1 MDLLSE
7 PYQTLTTDV
16 LVIGA
21 GGAGLRAA
29 IEAAAAGARVDIV
42 CKSLLGKAHTVMAEG
57 GIAAALGNVDADD
70 NWQVHFQDT
79 MRGGQLINNWR
90 MAELHARESPD
101 RVYELETYG
110 AIFDRTPDGRIM
122 QRAFG
127 AHTYRRLCHVGD
139 RTGLEMI
146 RSLQDRVVQL
156 GIEVHMEMTL
166 TRLLKDGDRVVGA
179 FGYNRVD
186 GSFVAFRA
194 KAVIL
199 ATGGWGRI
207 FKVTS
212 NSWEGTGDGV
222 AMGFDAGA
230 EVLDPEMVQFHPTG
244 MVWPPGVRGILVTEA
259 VRGEGGYL
267 KNREGTRFML
277 EYDPNKK
284 ELSSRD
290 VVARSIYKEVEAGR
304 GTEHGGAFLDVTH
317 LGAEKIKKKLPSM
330 YEQFLRLAD
339 VDITR
344 QPMEVAP
351 TIHYAMGGLRVEAE
365 TGATTLPGLYA
376 AGEVA
381 AGLHGAN
388 RLGGNSLS
396 DLLVFGRRAGTAAGA
411 YQREVGLGGIDE
423 HQVAEEQHTLL
434 LPLTG
439 EGKENPYLLQQALQQ
454 AMQDGAG
461 LARDEKGLK
470 ACLNSV
476 LELRQ
481 RAARI
486 HVPGSRRYN
495 PGWHTA
501 RDLRFML
508 TVSECIVRAAIERRE
523 SRGAHWRL
531 DYLEK
536 DAALGRVNFIAYNDD
551 GHVKLRQRPVPEM
564 PPELA
569 RLIQEPAATPPP
581 TTQPPAPR
589 PPSPKRV
596 PA

>member
-1 MDLLSE
+1 ME
-7 PYQTLTTDV
+7 RYETLTTDV

-29 IEAAAAGARVDIV
+29 IEAAAGGATVDIV

-57 GIAAALGNVDADD
+57 GIAAALGNVDPED
-70 NWQVHFQDT
+70 NWEVHFQDT
-79 MRGGQLINNWR
+79 VRGGQMINNWR
-90 MAELHARESPD
+90 MAQLHAQESPD

-110 AIFDRTPDGRIM
+110 ALFDRTPDGRIL

-127 AHTYRRLCHVGD
+127 AHTYKRLCHVGD

-146 RSLQDRVVQL
+146 RALQDRVVQL
-156 GIEVHMEMTL
+156 GIGVHMEWTL

-179 FGYNRVD
+179 AGYNRVD
-186 GSFVAFRA
+186 GSFVVFRA

-222 AMGFDAGA
+222 GMGFDAGA

-267 KNREGTRFML
+267 TNKEGKRFML
-277 EYDPNKK
+277 EYDPKKK

-290 VVARSIYKEVEAGR
+290 VVARSIYKEVEADR
-304 GTEHGGAFLDVTH
+304 GTPHGGAWLDVRH
-317 LGAEKIKKKLPSM
+317 LGAERIKKKLPSM

-339 VDITR
+339 VDITKE
-344 QPMEVAP
+344 PMEVAP
-351 TIHYAMGGLRVEAE
+351 TIHYAMGGLRVDAE
-365 TGATTLPGLYA
+365 TAATTLPGLYA

-396 DLLVFGRRAGTAAGA
+396 DLLVFGRRAGAAAAA
-411 YQREVGLGGIDE
+411 YQRNVGLGKLDE
-423 HQVAEEQHTLL
+423 KQITDEQQLLL
-434 LPLTG
+434 LPLSG
-439 EGKENPYLLQQALQQ
+439 AGKENPYLLQQQLQE
-454 AMQDGAG
+454 AMQEGAG
-461 LARDEKGLK
+461 LAREDKGLK
-470 ACLNSV
+470 ACLNTI

-481 RAARI
+481 RSARI
-486 HVPGSRRYN
+486 RVPGSRRYN

-508 TVSECIVRAAIERRE
+508 TIAECIVRAAIERRE

-536 DAALGRVNFIAYNDD
+536 DATLGAVNFIAYND
-551 GHVKLRQRPVPEM
+551 GGTVKLKRRPVPQM
-564 PPELA
+564 PPELMKLFYEKPSA
-569 RLIQEPAATPPP
+569 PAAK
-581 TTQPPAPR
+581 QPPAGS
-589 PPSPKRV
+589 PPEPKRV

>member
-1 MDLLSE
+1 MSE
-7 PYQTLTTDV
+7 SYETLTTDV

-29 IEAAAAGARVDIV
+29 IEAAAAGSRVAIV

-57 GIAAALGNVDADD
+57 GIAAALGNVDPEDK
-70 NWQVHFQDT
+70 WQVHFQDT

-90 MAELHARESPD
+90 MAQLHAQESPD

-110 AIFDRTPDGRIM
+110 AIFDRTPDGRIL

-146 RSLQDRVVQL
+146 RTLQDRVVQL
-156 GIEVHMEMTL
+156 GIEVHMEVTL
-166 TRLLKDGDRVVGA
+166 TRLLKEGDRVVGA
-179 FGYNRVD
+179 FGYNRID
-186 GSFVAFRA
+186 GRFVAFRS

-222 AMGFDAGA
+222 AMGYDAGA

-267 KNREGTRFML
+267 TNREGTRFML
-277 EYDPNKK
+277 EYDPKKK

-290 VVARSIYKEVEAGR
+290 VVARSIYKEVQAGR

-317 LGAEKIKKKLPSM
+317 LGAEKVKTKLPSM
-330 YEQFLRLAD
+330 YEQFLRLAE
-339 VDITR
+339 VDITKE
-344 QPMEVAP
+344 PMEVAP

-365 TGATTLPGLYA
+365 TAATTLPGLYA

-396 DLLVFGRRAGTAAGA
+396 DLLVFGRRAGAAAGA
-411 YQREVGLGGIDE
+411 YQRQVALGTIDE
-423 HQVAEEQHTLL
+423 RQVAVEQQLLL
-434 LPLTG
+434 LPFSVD
-439 EGKENPYLLQQALQQ
+439 GKENPYLLQQQLQQ
-454 AMQDGAG
+454 AMQDDAG
-461 LARDEKGLK
+461 LAREEKGLK
-470 ACLNSV
+470 RCLNTI

-481 RAARI
+481 RAARVR
-486 HVPGSRRYN
+486 VPGSRRYN

-508 TVSECIVRAAIERRE
+508 TIAEAIVRAAIERRE

-536 DAALGRVNFIAYNDD
+536 DAALGKVNFIAYND
-551 GHVKLRQRPVPEM
+551 GGTMKLRQRPVEPM
-564 PPELA
+564 PAELA
-569 RLIQEPAATPPP
+569 ALLQEPAALQPDATKPPAS
-581 TTQPPAPR
+581 QPPEATR
-589 PPSPKRV
+589 I

>member
-1 MDLLSE
+1 ME
-7 PYQTLTTDV
+7 EFTTLTTDV

-21 GGAGLRAA
+21 GGAGMRAA

-57 GIAAALGNVDADD
+57 GIAAALGNVDPDD

-79 MRGGQLINNWR
+79 MRGGQMINNWR
-90 MAELHARESPD
+90 MAQLHAQESPD

-110 AIFDRTPDGRIM
+110 ALFDRTDDGRVM

-156 GIEVHMEMTL
+156 GITVHMEWTL

-222 AMGFDAGA
+222 GMGFEAGA

-267 KNREGTRFML
+267 KNSEGKRFML
-277 EYDPNKK
+277 EYDPKKK

-304 GTEHGGAFLDVTH
+304 GTPHGGAWLDVTH

-339 VDITR
+339 VDITKAS
-344 QPMEVAP
+344 MEIAP
-351 TIHYAMGGLRVEAE
+351 TIHYAMGGLRVDAE

-396 DLLVFGRRAGTAAGA
+396 DLLVFGRRAGAAAGA
-411 YQREVGLGGIDE
+411 YQRDASLGKLDE
-423 HQVAEEQHTLL
+423 RLINQEQQTLL
-434 LPLTG
+434 LPLSG

-461 LARDEKGLK
+461 LAREEKGLK
-470 ACLNSV
+470 ACLNTV

-481 RAARI
+481 RSARV

-508 TVSECIVRAAIERRE
+508 TIAECIVRAAIERRE

-536 DAALGRVNFIAYNDD
+536 DPALGRVNFIAYSDA
-551 GHVKLRQRPVPEM
+551 GTVKLKQRPVPQM

-569 RLIQEPAATPPP
+569 KLFEEAPTAGKPPAAAPPEAKRI
-581 TTQPPAPR
+581 PA
-589 PPSPKRV
+589 
-596 PA
+596 

>member
-1 MDLLSE
+1 MTE
-7 PYQTLTTDV
+7 PYTTLTTDV

-29 IEAAAAGARVDIV
+29 IEAAGAGATVDIV

-57 GIAAALGNVDADD
+57 GIAAALGNVDPED
-70 NWQVHFQDT
+70 NWEVHFQDT

-90 MAELHARESPD
+90 MAQLHAQESPD

-110 AIFDRTPDGRIM
+110 ALFDRTPDGRIM
-122 QRAFG
+122 QRPFG

-146 RSLQDRVVQL
+146 RALQDRAVQM
-156 GIEVHMEMTL
+156 GINVHMEFTL
-166 TRLLKDGDRVVGA
+166 TRLLKDGDRLVGA

-186 GSFVAFRA
+186 GSFVAFRC
-194 KAVIL
+194 KAVVL

-222 AMGFDAGA
+222 GMGFEAGA

-267 KNREGTRFML
+267 TNSEGKRFML
-277 EYDPNKK
+277 EYDPKKK

-304 GTEHGGAFLDVTH
+304 GTPHGGAWLDVRH
-317 LGAEKIKKKLPSM
+317 LGAERITKKLPSM

-339 VDITR
+339 VDITKE
-344 QPMEVAP
+344 PMEVAP
-351 TIHYAMGGLRVEAE
+351 TIHYAMGGLRVDAE
-365 TGATTLPGLYA
+365 TAATTLPGLYA

-396 DLLVFGRRAGTAAGA
+396 DLLVFGRRAGAAA
-411 YQREVGLGGIDE
+411 SDYIRNVGLGTIDDK
-423 HQVAEEQHTLL
+423 QIGDEQQLLL
-434 LPLTG
+434 LPFSAD
-439 EGKENPYLLQQALQQ
+439 GKENPYLLQQQLQQ

-461 LARDEKGLK
+461 LAREEKGLK
-470 ACLNSV
+470 ACLNTI
-476 LELRQ
+476 LEIRQ
-481 RAARI
+481 RAARVR
-486 HVPGSRRYN
+486 VPGSRRYN

-508 TVSECIVRAAIERRE
+508 TIAECIVRAAIDRRE

-536 DAALGRVNFIAYNDD
+536 SPALGKVNFIAYNE
-551 GHVKLRQRPVPEM
+551 GGNVKLKQRPVPQM
-564 PPELA
+564 PTELA
-569 RLIQEPAATPPP
+569 KLFEEKPAAPAK
-581 TTQPPAPR
+581 QPPAAS
-589 PPSPKRV
+589 PPEAKRV

>member
-1 MDLLSE
+1 MTE
-7 PYQTLTTDV
+7 TYETRTTDV

-29 IEAAAAGARVDIV
+29 IEAAAAGARVAIV

-57 GIAAALGNVDADD
+57 GIAAALGNVDPDD

-90 MAELHARESPD
+90 MAQLHAQESPD

-110 AIFDRTPDGRIM
+110 AIFDRTPDGRIL

-156 GIEVHMEMTL
+156 GIEVHMEVTL
-166 TRLLKDGDRVVGA
+166 TRLLKEGERVVGA
-179 FGYNRVD
+179 VGYNRID
-186 GSFVAFRA
+186 GRFVAFRS

-222 AMGFDAGA
+222 AIGFDAGA

-267 KNREGTRFML
+267 KNSEGQRFML
-277 EYDPNKK
+277 EYDPKKK

-290 VVARSIYKEVEAGR
+290 VVARSIYKEVQAGR
-304 GTEHGGAFLDVTH
+304 GTQHGGAFLDVTH
-317 LGAEKIKKKLPSM
+317 LGAEKVKTKLPSM

-339 VDITR
+339 VDITKE
-344 QPMEVAP
+344 PMEVAP

-396 DLLVFGRRAGTAAGA
+396 DLLVFGRRAGAAAGA
-411 YQREVGLGGIDE
+411 YQREVALGSIDE
-423 HQVAEEQHTLL
+423 RQVAEEQQLLL
-434 LPLTG
+434 LPFSVD
-439 EGKENPYLLQQALQQ
+439 GKENPYLLQQQLQQ
-454 AMQDGAG
+454 AMQEDAG

-470 ACLNSV
+470 RCLNTI

-481 RAARI
+481 RAARVR
-486 HVPGSRRYN
+486 VPGSRRYN

-508 TVSECIVRAAIERRE
+508 TIAEAIVRAAIERRE

-536 DAALGRVNFIAYNDD
+536 DSALGRVNFIAYSDC
-551 GHVKLRQRPVPEM
+551 GTVKLRQRPVEPMPAELAKLFEEPASKAPA
-564 PPELA
+564 PPEA
-569 RLIQEPAATPPP
+569 RRIPA
-581 TTQPPAPR
+581 
-589 PPSPKRV
+589 
-596 PA
+596 

>member
-1 MDLLSE
+1 VTDSYETLSA
-7 PYQTLTTDV
+7 DV

-29 IEAAAAGARVDIV
+29 IEAAAAGARVAIV

-57 GIAAALGNVDADD
+57 GIAAALGNVDPDD

-90 MAELHARESPD
+90 MAQLHAQESPD

-146 RSLQDRVVQL
+146 RALQDRVVQL
-156 GIEVHMEMTL
+156 GIEVHMEVTV
-166 TRLLKDGDRVVGA
+166 TRLLKDGERVVGA
-179 FGYNRVD
+179 FGYNRID
-186 GSFVAFRA
+186 GRFVAFRS

-207 FKVTS
+207 YKVTS

-222 AMGFDAGA
+222 AMGFEAGA

-267 KNREGTRFML
+267 KNREGQRFML
-277 EYDPNKK
+277 EYDPKKK

-290 VVARSIYKEVEAGR
+290 VVARSIYKEVQAGR
-304 GTEHGGAFLDVTH
+304 GTEHGGVYLDVTH
-317 LGAEKIKKKLPSM
+317 LGADKIKAKLPSM
-330 YEQFLRLAD
+330 YDQFLRLAD
-339 VDITR
+339 VDITKS
-344 QPMEVAP
+344 PMEVAP
-351 TIHYAMGGLRVEAE
+351 TIHYAMGGMRVEPE
-365 TGATTLPGLYA
+365 TGATTVPGLYA

-396 DLLVFGRRAGTAAGA
+396 DLLVFGRRAGAAAGA
-411 YQREVGLGGIDE
+411 YRREVALGAIDDR
-423 HQVAEEQHTLL
+423 QVSDEQQLLL
-434 LPLTG
+434 LPFSADGT
-439 EGKENPYLLQQALQQ
+439 ENPYFLQQRLQQ

-461 LARDEKGLK
+461 LAREEKGLK
-470 ACLNSV
+470 TCLNTI

-486 HVPGSRRYN
+486 RVPGSRRYN

-508 TVSECIVRAAIERRE
+508 TIAEAIVRAAIERRE

-536 DAALGRVNFIAYNDD
+536 DPALGRVNFIAYSDA
-551 GHVKLRQRPVPEM
+551 GAMKLRQRPVQPM

-569 RLIQEPAATPPP
+569 KLLEEPVSKVATP
-581 TTQPPAPR
+581 QPPEA
-589 PPSPKRV
+589 KRI

>member
-267 KNREGTRFML
+267 KNRDGKRFML
-277 EYDPNKK
+277 EYDPKKK

-304 GTEHGGAFLDVTH
+304 GTEHGGVFLDVTH
-317 LGAEKIKKKLPSM
+317 LGGEKIKKKLPSM
-330 YEQFLRLAD
+330 HEQFLRLAD
-339 VDITR
+339 VDITKEA
-344 QPMEVAP
+344 MEVAP

-396 DLLVFGRRAGTAAGA
+396 DLLVFGRRAGAAAGT
-411 YQREVGLGGIDE
+411 YQRELGLGRIDE
-423 HQVAEEQHTLL
+423 SQIAEEQEILL
-434 LPLTG
+434 RPLG
-439 EGKENPYLLQQALQQ
+439 GDGNENPYLLQQQLQQ

-470 ACLNSV
+470 ACLNTL

-481 RAARI
+481 RSARI
-486 HVPGSRRYN
+486 RVPGSRRYN

-536 DAALGRVNFIAYNDD
+536 DEALGRVNFVAYND
-551 GHVKLRQRPVPEM
+551 GGNVKLKQRPVPEM

-569 RLIQEPAATPPP
+569 RLFQEAAAPPSA
-581 TTQPPAPR
+581 TAQPPAR
-589 PPSPKRV
+589 PPAPKRV

>member
-7 PYQTLTTDV
+7 DYQSLTTDV

-57 GIAAALGNVDADD
+57 GIAAALGNVDAED

-79 MRGGQLINNWR
+79 VRGGQLINNSR

-156 GIEVHMEMTL
+156 GIEVHMEVTL

-179 FGYNRVD
+179 FGYNRID
-186 GSFVAFRA
+186 GRFVAFRC
-194 KAVIL
+194 KAIIM

-222 AMGFDAGA
+222 GMGFDAGA

-267 KNREGTRFML
+267 KNRDGKRFML
-277 EYDPNKK
+277 EYDPKKK

-304 GTEHGGAFLDVTH
+304 GTEHGGVFLDVTH

-330 YEQFLRLAD
+330 HEQFLRLAD
-339 VDITR
+339 VDITKEA
-344 QPMEVAP
+344 MEVAP

-365 TGATTLPGLYA
+365 TGATTLLGLYA

-396 DLLVFGRRAGTAAGA
+396 DLLVFGRRAGAAAGS
-411 YQREVGLGGIDE
+411 YQREVGLGRIDE
-423 HQVAEEQHTLL
+423 SQIAEEQAILL
-434 LPLTG
+434 RPLG
-439 EGKENPYLLQQALQQ
+439 GDGNENPYLLQQQLQQ

-461 LARDEKGLK
+461 LARDEKRLR
-470 ACLNSV
+470 ACLNSI

-481 RAARI
+481 RVTRI
-486 HVPGSRRYN
+486 RVPGSRRYN

-536 DAALGRVNFIAYNDD
+536 DEALGRVNFVAYND
-551 GHVKLRQRPVPEM
+551 GGNVKLQQRPVPEM

-569 RLIQEPAATPPP
+569 RLFQEAAAT
-581 TTQPPAPR
+581 TSATAQPPAR
-589 PPSPKRV
+589 PPAPKRV